1 VREGADEI
9 RRAFPRIVEEE
20 LFLARFN
27 DVVVL
32 PVAIRR
38 GASLASF
45 DAKLRKQAAK
55 LDVNLLPETV

>member
-1 VREGADEI
+1 VREAPTKSAG
-9 RRAFPRIVEEE
+9 RFPRIVEEE

-45 DAKLRKQAAK
+45 DAKLRKQATK
-55 LDVNLLPETV
+55 LDVRFHRV